1 MRELYFDH
9 HASTPL
15 DARVADVMREVQR
28 VPLGNPASPHAAG
41 RRARAILEDARAKVA
56 AAVGAKPT
64 EVIFTSG
71 GTEACNLGVLGL
83 VGAEG
88 AIVTTEIEHPA
99 VAEPIVSLRD
109 RTIRRLGF
117 QGGVAPAE
125 HEVRSALAEPC
136 ALLAVQSVN
145 HETGTIVPAERWCEM
160 ATDRGAPSFVDAT
173 QALGK
178 LRIDFETSAASALAL
193 ASHKIGGPAG
203 AGALIV
209 RRGVAIDPRMLGGS
223 QERGLRAGTPD
234 VIAMAGF
241 GAACALVEE
250 RLRDQSRIGSMRDRI
265 EQTLVARGGI
275 VNGTAANGAAPRVA
289 TVVDASFL
297 GWRSTTL
304 VAALDLEGLEVAS
317 GAACS
322 SGVDRPSP
330 VVLAMTQGDSSR
342 ASSAIRISL
351 GVETTDDDVARA
363 IAILDRVLAR
373 TPA

>member
-1 MRELYFDH
+1 MSELYFDH
-9 HASTPL
+9 HASTPV
-15 DARVADVMREVQR
+15 DPRVAEAMREVQR
-28 VPLGNPASPHAAG
+28 APLGNPSSPHAAG

-56 AAVGAKPT
+56 GAVHAKPS

-83 VGAEG
+83 VAAEG

-99 VAEPIVSLRD
+99 VAEAIASLRG
-109 RTIRRLGF
+109 REIRRLAF
-117 QGGVAPAE
+117 RDGVAPPDDA
-125 HEVRSALAEPC
+125 VRAAIGASC

-145 HETGTIVPAERWCEM
+145 HETGTIVPSDRWCEM
-160 ATDRGAPSFVDAT
+160 ASDRGALSFVDAT

-178 LRIDFETSAASALAL
+178 LRIDFETSTASAIAL

-209 RRGVAIDPRMLGGS
+209 RRGVVIDPSMLGGA
-223 QERGLRAGTPD
+223 QEHGLRAGTPD
-234 VIAMAGF
+234 VIAIAGF
-241 GAACALVEE
+241 GVACTLVDA
-250 RLRDQSRIGSMRDRI
+250 RLHDQARIATLRDRI
-265 EQTLVARGGI
+265 ERTLVARGGI
-275 VNGTAANGAAPRVA
+275 VNGTSTNEARVA
-289 TVVDASFL
+289 TVVDASFP
-297 GWRSTTL
+297 GWRSSTL
-304 VAALDLEGLEVAS
+304 VAALDLDGLEVAS

-322 SGVDRPSP
+322 SGVDKPSP

-351 GVETTDDDVARA
+351 GVETTDEDVERA
-363 IAILDRVLAR
+363 IAILDRVLTR